1 MRAVKKAASSHLEVS
16 TKGKVTMTGFCP
28 MKKIISDR
36 IKYRC
41 KKKKQ
46 TTYPAHHGLREWLEY
61 RIVEKNSNKTKGHI
75 D

>member
-16 TKGKVTMTGFCP
+16 TKGMVTMTGFCP

-36 IKYRC
+36 VKYRC
-41 KKKKQ
+41 KKQ
-46 TTYPAHHGLREWLEY
+46 TIYPAHHGLREWLEY
-61 RIVEKNSNKTKGHI
+61 RIVEKFSNKIKGDI